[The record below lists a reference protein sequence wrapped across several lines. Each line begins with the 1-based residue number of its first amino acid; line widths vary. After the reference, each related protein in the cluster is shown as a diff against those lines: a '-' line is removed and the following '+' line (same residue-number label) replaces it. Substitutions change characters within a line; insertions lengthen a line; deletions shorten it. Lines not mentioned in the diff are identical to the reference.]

1 MKNTVILHD
10 WQFQNISARHRGMYG
25 SVAYE
30 KNKNLTEVQETR
42 RKDTGAV
49 QSPYFIDSAK
59 AFRNKHTPR
68 TSL

>member
-1 MKNTVILHD
+1 
-10 WQFQNISARHRGMYG
+10 MYG

-59 AFRNKHTPR
+59 AFRNKHNPR